1 MRMRGRRRSDE
12 GVPASSLNQLDV
24 SLMPV
29 TCLMKNAPHITC
41 RQTADTE
48 TKQKRTRRGH
58 GLFTEEATCTY
69 KPFATKRA
77 CLSVFSKE
85 SSFSLSVSPSVCL
98 VRFVSHRGAQDEMEE
113 HGEGAAGGG

>member
-1 MRMRGRRRSDE
+1 MRGRRRSEE

-41 RQTADTE
+41 RQTDRQQTAE
-48 TKQKRTRRGH
+48 TKQKEGDH

-85 SSFSLSVSPSVCL
+85 SSFSLSVSLSVYLSVCL
-98 VRFVSHRGAQDEMEE
+98 SVCLSVICFAPRRTG
-113 HGEGAAGGG
+113 